1 MSGEFVVVTDM
12 LTHTENGA
20 DYGIFLITS
29 CRMLYSAG
37 QNRTVPDGFPPKACG
52 MTKSRAKMANR
63 MHERVVPC
71 SNAAPEK
78 NPRLKIDWRP
88 AHPAY

>member
-52 MTKSRAKMANR
+52 ND
-63 MHERVVPC
+63 EEQGQNGE
-71 SNAAPEK
+71 SNARTCGPVLKCSAGEK
-78 NPRLKIDWRP
+78 P
-88 AHPAY
+88 AVKN